1 MGDPAALAA
10 RRTEAAC
17 AARGLVQ
24 GSNLDEGRLLMA
36 GDHHLGDAFAA
47 ADHERLLSMIDQ
59 DDPDLAAIVA
69 VDRAG

>member
-1 MGDPAALAA
+1 
-10 RRTEAAC
+10 
-17 AARGLVQ
+17 
-24 GSNLDEGRLLMA
+24 MA